1 MPEPKNVKRLKCDP
15 HLSLAGLHEFAD
27 SIACSLQ
34 DIHKQAPFL
43 FVFKSGDVLDLYEG
57 RWESDEEK
65 YATFDAFRGVLTEFP
80 GITAY
85 AFIMEAWIARY
96 GTGERRAT
104 ARVENDPRRQS
115 ALLITARDRGG
126 GKLHK
131 TYVVSYDEAGKPSRK
146 PLNYQTG
153 QFGGYS
159 ENLFEPPK
167 PLPEG
172 LNKVADA

>member
-1 MPEPKNVKRLKCDP
+1 MSEPKKVKRLKCDP

-43 FVFKSGDVLDLYEG
+43 FIFKSGGVLDLYEG
-57 RWESDEEK
+57 RWESDDEK
-65 YATFDAFRGVLTEFP
+65 YATFDAFRGVLTQFP
-80 GITAY
+80 EITAY
-85 AFIMEAWIARY
+85 AFIMEAWLAAYPI
-96 GTGERRAT
+96 GEPRAT

-126 GKLHK
+126 GKLSK
-131 TYVVSYDEAGKPSRK
+131 TYFVTYDEAGKPSRK
-146 PLNYQTG
+146 DANWQTG
-153 QFGGYS
+153 QFGGYT
-159 ENLFEPPK
+159 ENLFAPPA